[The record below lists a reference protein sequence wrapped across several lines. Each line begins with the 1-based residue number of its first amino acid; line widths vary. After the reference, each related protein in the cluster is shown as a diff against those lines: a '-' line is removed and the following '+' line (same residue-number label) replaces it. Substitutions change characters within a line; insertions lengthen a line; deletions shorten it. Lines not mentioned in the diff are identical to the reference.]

1 MPGSQETQKR
11 LRVGLL
17 DADPIR
23 VVGFTAAFEHHPR
36 LEIVPGELARLVA
49 DSRLTLCIVG
59 IHGAINLPSTLTTMR
74 GLRPDMRILLMGA
87 QVGDPEM
94 LSLISAGTKGYLNET
109 STPEE
114 IEQAIDRVR
123 DGSVY
128 VPRRVLTQAAEIV
141 AQPQKVIDPGPELH
155 LTLRERDVLKLLVA
169 AQSNREI
176 ARALGIE
183 ERTVKAHVAKLMRKV
198 GVDNRIALSVYAVR
212 HAMFATSSTLGT
224 RA

>member
-36 LEIVPGELARLVA
+36 LEIVPGELARLVG
-49 DSRLTLCIVG
+49 DQKLTLCIVG
-59 IHGAINLPSTLTTMR
+59 LHGAINLSATLTTLR

-87 QVGDPEM
+87 ELGDPEM
-94 LSLISAGTKGYLNET
+94 LNLISAGTKGYLNET

-128 VPRRVLTQAAEIV
+128 VPKRVLTQAAEIAAKPEPV
-141 AQPQKVIDPGPELH
+141 VDPGPDLH
-155 LTLRERDVLKLLVA
+155 LTARERDVLQLLVA

-212 HAMFATSSTLGT
+212 HALFATSAKLGT
-224 RA
+224 RS